1 MKRFRVFQFDFDA
14 RVRTLKRDI
23 PDHWDAHVKE
33 LHQQNREKT
42 ERGLLFEFGELAA
55 EQKRQNF
62 IDLGPKPISILA
74 FHNRFLEQI
83 RVAFVMGA
91 YYPALTGACALGER
105 VLNHLVLT
113 LREEFRNTPQYKKVC
128 NKESFDKWDLAII
141 AFEAWD
147 VLLPDVVTE
156 FRRLCDLR
164 NEAIHFRP
172 EVDKNDR
179 ALALD
184 AIKSLKAIVGNQF
197 CAIGSQPWFITDV
210 PGERYIKTNWEER
223 PFIRKVYLP
232 NCTAVGPRHSVESV
246 LMTWTIKDDNAYE
259 DRKLTDEEFCTLR
272 LAARAEQLAEHER
285 VFGKPTTRNDYPTE
299 R

>member
-14 RVRTLKRDI
+14 RVHVLKRDI
-23 PDHWDAHVKE
+23 PDDCHERVRG
-33 LHQQNREKT
+33 LHQQNREKI

-83 RVAFVMGA
+83 HVAFVMGA

-113 LREEFRNTPQYKKVC
+113 LREEFKSTPGYEEVSKHKAFS
-128 NKESFDKWDLAII
+128 NWALAIKTL
-141 AFEAWD
+141 AAWD
-147 VLLPDVVTE
+147 VLLPDVVAE
-156 FRRLCDLR
+156 FGKLYDLR
-164 NEAIHFRP
+164 NKAIHFNP
-172 EVDKNDR
+172 ETDRNDR

-184 AIKSLKAIVGNQF
+184 AIKNLKAIVGNQF

-210 PGERYIKTNWEER
+210 PGECYIKKDWEER

-232 NCTAVGPRHSVESV
+232 NCTPVGPRHSVESV

-285 VFGKPTTRNDYPTE
+285 VFGKPTTRNDHATE